1 MTVIKGKRVQKK
13 GYKKKEKRGEESAGI
28 IEAAGWVLD
37 SSPWS
42 ADSDFPFRHF
52 LAHVNCLQDC

>member
-13 GYKKKEKRGEESAGI
+13 GYKKKGKRGEESQGI
-28 IEAAGWVLD
+28 IKAAGWVLH

-42 ADSDFPFRHF
+42 ADSDSLFRRF